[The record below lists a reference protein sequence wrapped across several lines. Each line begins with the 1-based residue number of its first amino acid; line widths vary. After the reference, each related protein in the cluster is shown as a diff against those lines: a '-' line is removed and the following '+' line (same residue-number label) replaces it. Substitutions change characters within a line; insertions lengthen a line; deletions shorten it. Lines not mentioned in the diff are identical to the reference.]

1 MIPEQLTADGCGLM
15 QLTVVTANELLA
27 PRPGETRSSVPYP
40 AGRSLHV
47 LHPAAFSRKRGW
59 SGLFVSWYVAMRLV
73 ENTA

>member
-1 MIPEQLTADGCGLM
+1 MIPYKLTADGCGLM
-15 QLTVVTANELLA
+15 QVFVVKANELL

-47 LHPAAFSRKRGW
+47 PRPGAFRRKRGW
-59 SGLFVSWYVAMRLV
+59 SGLLVSWYVAVRLV